1 MDLRIYSGPKRMWGR
16 MLVCVREWK
25 SYGKDG
31 RLYFNALEE
40 EMNSV
45 GERKMEAGDRARMDF
60 EREDTE
66 AWTWE

>member
-1 MDLRIYSGPKRMWGR
+1 